1 MKSRKNGGQSL
12 IEALAAL
19 GIVALVI
26 LGIVKAATVSIKNA
40 NYSQGQTGAVSLAQK
55 KISEIIA
62 VKNNNPLAFFNS
74 LPSYPDA
81 VVEQFCLKTTLTDI
95 SPATLP
101 EAKMAKIQV
110 TVYWGENGAGS
121 QCSGKQ
127 YFHNYHVETNVTN

>member
-1 MKSRKNGGQSL
+1 MKARKNGGQSL

-62 VKNNNPLAFFNS
+62 VKNNNPLTFFNS

-95 SPATLP
+95 SPGLA
-101 EAKMAKIQV
+101 EIQI
-110 TVYWGENGAGS
+110 TVFWEENGAGS
-121 QCSGKQ
+121 QCSRKK